1 MILSRLLF
9 LVAQATQGAP
19 ANPGAGTSQQQ
30 GSMVGMLV
38 PFIGVFAIFYL
49 LIIMPQ
55 RKKQKQHMA
64 MVESLKAG
72 SRVITTGGI
81 YGTVM
86 GVQKDRIELKI
97 SANVKIDITKS
108 AIGVILSSENAPEKS
123 EKTE

>member
-1 MILSRLLF
+1 MILSQLLF
-9 LVAQATQGAP
+9 LVAQVPPGAP
-19 ANPGAGTSQQQ
+19 TGSAPPQQ
-30 GSMVGMLV
+30 GSMLGMLV

-55 RKKQKQHMA
+55 RKKQKKHMG

-72 SRVITTGGI
+72 SRIITTGGI

-108 AIGVILSSENAPEKS
+108 AIGVILSSETAPEK
-123 EKTE
+123 TE